1 MTFEVAVV
9 GTMGEEEER
18 RGERKEHYNS
28 TKVYLTASHQQEGR
42 KHPNILGKGRPF
54 KKKTQKTF
62 CLSEGVIVDNLTFV
76 KPIKPDL
83 QI

>member
-54 KKKTQKTF
+54 KKNPKTF
-62 CLSEGVIVDNLTFV
+62 LSVGGSHSGQFDFYTAY
-76 KPIKPDL
+76 
-83 QI
+83 

>member
-1 MTFEVAVV
+1 MAATKHLSKLRMTFEVAVV

-54 KKKTQKTF
+54 KKNPKN
-62 CLSEGVIVDNLTFV
+62 LSVCRTES
-76 KPIKPDL
+76 
-83 QI
+83 

>member
-28 TKVYLTASHQQEGR
+28 TKVYLTALHQQEGR

-54 KKKTQKTF
+54 KKKPKT
-62 CLSEGVIVDNLTFV
+62 LSVGGSHSGQFDFYTAYYT
-76 KPIKPDL
+76 
-83 QI
+83 